1 MPNLNSAKQAV
12 LSIRTPSIPSLLFE
26 PDNLHGR
33 CRAQQTRL
41 GGLALG
47 MCPSPLIE
55 ARNRKQQQPRRTER
69 CTCLKNLQLELHRHP
84 CKTGHAERTS
94 CSRVSGGCRRGRHQK
109 GRPSV
114 QAMSHHEMPSRC
126 FFYKVQ
132 LRLRKR
138 RNGRC
143 TGSCPSSTIPIRIPM
158 RNRKGDQSIT
168 TRPKHVTA
176 LFVRKFGEIRDA
188 YEATHGALGRARDA
202 SCTHLHALPA

>member
-1 MPNLNSAKQAV
+1 MPNK
-12 LSIRTPSIPSLLFE
+12 LSSRFASPPSLPCCSNLTTSMADTE
-26 PDNLHGR
+26 PNRPVSGDLPWA
-33 CRAQQTRL
+33 CA
-41 GGLALG
+41 
-47 MCPSPLIE
+47 LIE
-55 ARNRKQQQPRRTER
+55 ARNRKQQQHRRTER

-94 CSRVSGGCRRGRHQK
+94 CSRFSGGCRRGRHQK

-114 QAMSHHEMPSRC
+114 QAMSHHEMSSRRF

-132 LRLRKR
+132 LGLRTR

-158 RNRKGDQSIT
+158 RSRKGDQSIT

-176 LFVRKFGEIRDA
+176 LFCERKFGEIRDA

-202 SCTHLHALPA
+202 SCTSLHALPA